1 MKIHEMLPGLDSDA
15 LSTVHTNAI
24 RLSTNGTPKQ
34 KEQALAA
41 LDLIAA
47 EMSRREAELPP
58 KKPAKAKRVVKETT
72 AAAPKKKKAA
82 AAS

>member
-15 LSTVHTNAI
+15 LATVHTNAV

-47 EMSRREAELPP
+47 EMARREAELPP
-58 KKPAKAKRVVKETT
+58 KKPAKAKRADKDTT
-72 AAAPKKKKAA
+72 AAAPKKKAA
-82 AAS
+82 RAS